1 MMVDFHPVNGCR
13 HSGLN
18 SIAKGGDKMTRKWLA
33 IVVVVLFT
41 VSFVGCTTEGGYY
54 SPGQSAGA
62 GALGGAATGAA
73 IGSIIGAATGSPATG
88 AWVGAAAGGI
98 LGGVGGYLYAEHRN
112 SEIRS
117 AQSAAMA
124 NNYQGQGNVVSV
136 DNVSASP
143 STASPGQTV
152 SLGMTYTILTP
163 ANAPISVN
171 LVREVRLNGQMVG
184 TPYQTTVSNANG
196 TFNDSI
202 NYVLPSNASRGNY
215 TVTSRVV
222 SSAGTSQRDAY
233 FTVQ

>member
-1 MMVDFHPVNGCR
+1 
-13 HSGLN
+13 
-18 SIAKGGDKMTRKWLA
+18 MTRKWLA
-33 IVVVVLFT
+33 VAIVVLFT
-41 VSFVGCTTEGGYY
+41 VSLIGCATEGGYY

-112 SEIRS
+112 SETRS
-117 AQSAAMA
+117 AQAAAMA

-136 DNVSASP
+136 DNASASP
-143 STASPGQTV
+143 GTVAPGGTV

-196 TFNDSI
+196 TYNDNI
-202 NYVLPSNASRGNY
+202 NYVLPNNATRGSY
-215 TVTSRVV
+215 TVTSRVM